1 MSAALAIARKEWRV
15 LFVSPLAW
23 TLLAAAAA
31 LCAYWLLL
39 GAQLFE
45 QSSAELAKLARV
57 PGVTDVVV
65 VPYLASCA
73 GMLVFLA
80 PLLTMRCVCEERRA
94 GTLAL
99 LYAGGASDA
108 AIVWGKFLGVMGFF
122 VVFFLIVFAMP
133 LGLSLGT
140 HLDWGKCAASAT
152 SLMLLAAA
160 LTALGVFASSVAHH
174 PATAALGA
182 LGAGTLLWMIDLAA
196 RAQGETQGLINY
208 LAIPTHLSPFLRGIV
223 ASVDVAYFVLLAV
236 AGLSLAT
243 WRVARLR
250 EDG

>member
-1 MSAALAIARKEWRV
+1 
-15 LFVSPLAW
+15 LAW
-23 TLLAAAAA
+23 TLLAGATA

-39 GAQLFE
+39 GVQLFE
-45 QSSAELAKLARV
+45 QSGAELAKLARA

-73 GMLVFLA
+73 GMLVFLT
-80 PLLTMRCVCEERRA
+80 PLLTMRSVCEERRS

-108 AIVWGKFLGVMGFF
+108 AIVGGKFLGVLGFYA
-122 VVFFLIVFAMP
+122 VFFAIVFAMP
-133 LGLSLGT
+133 LALTFGT
-140 HLDWGKCAASAT
+140 SLDWGKLTAAAAGV
-152 SLMLLAAA
+152 LLLASA

-182 LGAGTLLWMIDLAA
+182 LGAGTWLWIIDIAA

-223 ASVDVAYFVLLAV
+223 ASVDAAYFVLLAA
-236 AGLSLAT
+236 AGLALAT
-243 WRVARLR
+243 WRVAHLR